1 MSKHQEAMY
10 RRRTAWTLIRDAF
23 NTAQDQA
30 AGSPYMGAYADGLH
44 FALLALSARR
54 LGKARSLPKRRAR

>member
-30 AGSPYMGAYADGLH
+30 AGSPYMGAFADGLH
-44 FALLALSARR
+44 FALLALSTRR
-54 LGKARSLPKRRAR
+54 IGKIGPLPKRGAR